1 MGSEMAV
8 VESPQVIVPTSSFLR
23 EVEEVSGEKVATC
36 FQCERCTNGCP
47 VTFAMD
53 IVPHKLIHM
62 IHIGLRN
69 QVLEGNTMWV
79 CAACEACTTR
89 CPNDIDIAHMMDSL
103 RQIAERTGVE
113 IAEKQIPVFHS
124 IFLSTIEKHG
134 RLYELGLTMRLTL
147 KNRKSMGD
155 LLQDAKLGWEM
166 FKRGRLGLL
175 PHNIRATKKVQD
187 IFRRSE
193 GSR

>member
-1 MGSEMAV
+1 MAV
-8 VESPQVIVPTSSFLR
+8 ATESPQVIAPTTSFLR
-23 EVEEVSGEKVATC
+23 EVEGVSGEKIATC

-62 IHIGLRN
+62 IHLGFRDE
-69 QVLEGNTMWV
+69 VLQSNTMWV
-79 CAACEACTTR
+79 CAACETCTTR

-113 IAEKQIPVFHS
+113 IAEKHISFFHS
-124 IFLSTIEKHG
+124 KFLSTIKKHG
-134 RLYELGLTMRLTL
+134 RLYELGLTLGLTL
-147 KNRKSMGD
+147 NQRKSLGD
-155 LLQDAKLGWEM
+155 LLEDAKLGWEM

-175 PHNIRATKKVQD
+175 PHNIRATRKVRD